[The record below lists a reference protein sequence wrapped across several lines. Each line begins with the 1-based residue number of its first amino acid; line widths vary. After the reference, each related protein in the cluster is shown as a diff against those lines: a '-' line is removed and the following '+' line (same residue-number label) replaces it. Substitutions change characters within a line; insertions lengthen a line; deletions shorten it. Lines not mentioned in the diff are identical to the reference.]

1 MGAVWRGSSAG
12 MCESLAA
19 RISAFTSPTVC
30 VDTVPPVPR
39 SRVWVLVDDG
49 VAGAGEGGRFP
60 GNPSRCCVEL
70 VQEDGRACLARRRAA
85 AGGHENSVTA
95 RTRALAEFTGFGFTD
110 GHDFLRMAAP
120 LSLGVLS

>member
-49 VAGAGEGGRFP
+49 VAGARERGGFSVNEDV
-60 GNPSRCCVEL
+60 GDVER
-70 VQEDGRACLARRRAA
+70 VQEDRLEHRSRRRKAACRSDGLCESARRTKGVGVECSQVLHAQI
-85 AGGHENSVTA
+85 
-95 RTRALAEFTGFGFTD
+95 
-110 GHDFLRMAAP
+110 
-120 LSLGVLS
+120 LSPKMP